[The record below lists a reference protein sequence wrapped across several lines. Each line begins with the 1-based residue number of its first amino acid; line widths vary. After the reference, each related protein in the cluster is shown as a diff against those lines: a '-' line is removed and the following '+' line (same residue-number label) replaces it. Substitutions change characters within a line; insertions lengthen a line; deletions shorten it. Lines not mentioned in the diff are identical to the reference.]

1 MNYLYYSCFLIFY
14 NNFNPFV
21 SEVKSNSRNIKYH
34 SYLIAGEAFSTTPL
48 EIMNYYNYS
57 FSSILFVGII
67 IIKPVFSFFYL
78 LANLYKD
85 DGGIHKTDRI
95 NLSAIFILSVTAN
108 FDFVI

>member
-34 SYLIAGEAFSTTPL
+34 NYLIAGEAFSTTPL
-48 EIMNYYNYS
+48 EIINSYS
-57 FSSILFVGII
+57 YRFSSILLVGII
-67 IIKPVFSFFYL
+67 IIEAVFSFFYL
-78 LANLYKD
+78 LAKLYRD
-85 DGGIHKTDRI
+85 DGGIHNTERS